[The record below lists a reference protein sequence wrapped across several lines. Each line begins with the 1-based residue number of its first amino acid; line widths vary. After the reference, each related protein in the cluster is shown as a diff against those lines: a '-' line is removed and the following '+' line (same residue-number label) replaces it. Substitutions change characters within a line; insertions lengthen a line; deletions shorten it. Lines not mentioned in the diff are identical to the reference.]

1 MRRSARAPEPEE
13 AQPEERPSGRDR
25 LLAALRSRPTRGQAL
40 VGVLLLCVGF
50 AAVTQVRANDE
61 DDQYAGLRQSELIA
75 AFDGLAA
82 STERAENEIA
92 RLEEIRDELQDSTL
106 NRRTALE
113 EAREQEA
120 VLRIL
125 AGTVPTTGPGIRI
138 TIEDPAGAVSAAIIL
153 DMIQELRS
161 SGAEAMEV
169 NDRVRVVA
177 QTAVE
182 ETSEGVVVGGT
193 LVQAPYVIDVI
204 GEQATLEG
212 ALPFPGGPIERVEAA
227 GGTLTHERRDDI
239 LVEAVVEDPGPDI
252 AQPRDDR

>member
-1 MRRSARAPEPEE
+1 MPEPT
-13 AQPEERPSGRDR
+13 RPAPDTRSGRDR
-25 LLAALRSRPTRGQAL
+25 LLDALRSRPTRGQAL
-40 VGVLLLCVGF
+40 VGVLLMCVGF
-50 AAVTQVRANDE
+50 AAVTQVRANEQDDE
-61 DDQYAGLRQSELIA
+61 YAGLRQTELIA

-82 STERAENEIA
+82 STERAEDEIA
-92 RLEEIRDELQDSTL
+92 RLEAIREELQDSTR

-120 VLRIL
+120 ILRIL

-138 TIEDPAGAVSAAIIL
+138 TIDDPNGSVSAAIVL
-153 DMIQELRS
+153 DLIQELRS

-169 NDRVRVVA
+169 NDRVRVIA

-182 ETSEGVVVGGT
+182 ETAEGVVVGGT
-193 LVQAPYVIDVI
+193 LVQPPYVIDVV

-212 ALPFPGGPIERVEAA
+212 ALPFPGGPIERVDEV

-239 LVEAVVEDPGPDI
+239 LIEAVVEDSGPDI
-252 AQPRDDR
+252 ATPRDDR